1 MGDMVRILR
10 AQLVLCQELLKLGQK
25 YRKYLLEKNTLESRR
40 IINRQE
46 EYIGKI
52 TALEKQKQIL
62 LQQAGVSTVQFFL
75 AEQEL
80 SPEGELLQHLAES
93 LQQTMLE
100 LKAKN
105 QQNTAL
111 LQKYMDFIDF
121 SVNVIAQTTTD
132 SIYAKRGETPPSA
145 VISQKKMF
153 DQTI

>member
-1 MGDMVRILR
+1 MGEMIRILR
-10 AQLVLCQELLKLGQK
+10 AQLVLCQELLKLGRK

-40 IINRQE
+40 VINRQE

-62 LQQAGVSTVQFFL
+62 LQQAGVSTLQSFL
-75 AEQEL
+75 AKQGL
-80 SPEGELLQHLAES
+80 SPECELLRHLADNF
-93 LQQTMLE
+93 QQTLLE
-100 LKAKN
+100 LKTKN
-105 QQNTAL
+105 QQNTTL

-132 SIYAKRGETPPSA
+132 SIYAKQGDTPPNA